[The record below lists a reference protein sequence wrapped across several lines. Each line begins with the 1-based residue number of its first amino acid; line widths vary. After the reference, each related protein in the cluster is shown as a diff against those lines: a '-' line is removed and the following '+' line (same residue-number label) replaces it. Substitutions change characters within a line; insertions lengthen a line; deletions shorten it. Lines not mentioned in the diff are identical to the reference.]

1 MEKIEYLKKQV
12 SILVNLFEAKRFVE
26 LIGKGTVLIKK
37 YPNQTIFY
45 NITSLAYNAIDKRS
59 DANNL
64 LIKALK
70 IEPNN
75 ISVLNNLGLVSANS
89 GEDVMAEMYYKKAL
103 HLKPNFLDAL
113 INYGN
118 LKIKQNRNEEAKK
131 LFISAL
137 KIDNKIVPAKIS
149 LAGYYEQSGN
159 FEEAKK
165 LYNEILA
172 EHPDNTVADKS
183 ISLIHKYKPNDAH
196 LKIMEE
202 KIKKEMNDED
212 KGRISFALGKAY
224 EDIHEYEKSFFYYES
239 ANKIYK
245 KNINYNMKKD
255 SDLFEKIKQNFKN
268 DETPSLENN
277 GQKLIFIVGMP
288 RSGTTLAEQIL
299 SSHKDVYG
307 AGELSFL
314 SKLIEENFLNKQN
327 ILDDDILSLKP
338 LLLKSIQKEYLGKI
352 KIFNSKEIYFIDKA
366 PLNFRWIG
374 FIMLIFPDAKIIHC
388 KRNPMDTCWSNYKNF
403 FSSSVM
409 NYTYDLEDL
418 VSYYKIYNNLMKFWD
433 EKFGNKIYNLFYE
446 DLIINKDS
454 EIKKLISF
462 CELDWDEDCLN
473 FHKNKK
479 FVSTA
484 SLAQVRQPLY
494 SSSVEKWKNYSTQLK
509 KLKENLAN

>member
-12 SILVNLFEAKRFVE
+12 SILVNLFETKKFVE

-37 YPNQTIFY
+37 YPKQTIFY

-64 LIKALK
+64 LVKALK

-89 GEDVMAEMYYKKAL
+89 GGDVMAEMYFEKAL

-212 KGRISFALGKAY
+212 KGRVSFALGKAY

-245 KNINYNMKKD
+245 KNINYNMKVD

-268 DETPSLENN
+268 DKTPSLENN

-314 SKLIEENFLNKQN
+314 SKSIEENFLNKQN

-338 LLLKSIQKEYLGKI
+338 LLLKSIQEEYLRKI

-366 PLNFRWIG
+366 PLNFKWIG

-418 VSYYKIYNNLMKFWD
+418 VGYYKIYNNLMKFWD
-433 EKFGNKIYNLFYE
+433 EKFGDKIYNLFYE

-462 CELDWDEDCLN
+462 CELDWDENCLN